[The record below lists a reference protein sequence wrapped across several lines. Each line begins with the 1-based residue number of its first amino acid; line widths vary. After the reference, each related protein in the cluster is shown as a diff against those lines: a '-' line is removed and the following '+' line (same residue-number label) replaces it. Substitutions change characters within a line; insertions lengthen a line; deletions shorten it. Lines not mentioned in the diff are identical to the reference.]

1 QERRLLGSRRPQE
14 SRQGRADPLGRSPVR
29 VDETLGEVEL
39 AAGGVRRGARAG
51 APVGLA
57 GARGSRRS
65 DGEACYGGHRWSCLS
80 LQGVGVPEAASASL
94 APGLLACSGCGT
106 SGHLNKLSDESAD
119 ISLSVAAVA
128 ACGALGVDLAVA
140 RPVQD
145 GPAID
150 PEH

>member
-1 QERRLLGSRRPQE
+1 
-14 SRQGRADPLGRSPVR
+14 
-29 VDETLGEVEL
+29 
-39 AAGGVRRGARAG
+39 
-51 APVGLA
+51 
-57 GARGSRRS
+57 
-65 DGEACYGGHRWSCLS
+65 
-80 LQGVGVPEAASASL
+80 VPEAASASL

-150 PEH
+150 PEHAGYLGGLQPPDALFAILHVFPRWLVGSLWRFFSFELTKDYPYRQPLMWFTLDSGRMIKGWVHGAV